1 MLQAHDE
8 QLEAAGEPKGAYF
21 FDMFVLN
28 QHQLTKDC
36 TSSAAKQAELILGL
50 QKSLVACGNLLLCCS
65 AGPSGKP
72 GWECPAPFARIWCA
86 SGGGRLLGACSPPG
100 FDARAGACSKC
111 LSPSATECA

>member
-86 SGGGRLLGACSPPG
+86 SGGGATPRRALTPWL
-100 FDARAGACSKC
+100 ARAGACSKC